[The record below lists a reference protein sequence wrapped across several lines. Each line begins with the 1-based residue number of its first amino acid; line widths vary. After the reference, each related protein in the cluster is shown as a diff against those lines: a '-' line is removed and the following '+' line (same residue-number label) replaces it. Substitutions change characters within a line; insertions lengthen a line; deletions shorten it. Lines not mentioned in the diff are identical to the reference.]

1 MLSTL
6 LAVFAGIQAGLVF
19 AIRPSYVRGVEW
31 PVLLIGII
39 AFLLLIGGYFPIPF
53 ELMKRR
59 GRVVGIDFVFLGID
73 WCGAFF
79 SLMSLAAQTEFDMLF
94 GTLYALCCVIEMAM
108 VVSHLIWRLRTRGIR
123 KRAQEEGQ
131 TFDESEEGSEWQAKG
146 WDCGAMME
154 RVFRREQ
161 RPLAEEEESQT
172 EYDQTID
179 AGPKMMV
186 PNAVV

>member
-19 AIRPSYVRGVEW
+19 AIRPPYARGVEW
-31 PVLLIGII
+31 PVLLIGVI

-79 SLMSLAAQTEFDMLF
+79 SLMSLVAQTEFDTLF

-123 KRAQEEGQ
+123 KRAQEEGK
-131 TFDESEEGSEWQAKG
+131 TFDESDEGREWQAKG
-146 WDCGAMME
+146 WDCGAML
-154 RVFRREQ
+154 RRALYRKQEFV
-161 RPLAEEEESQT
+161 EEESHT
-172 EYDQTID
+172 EYDERID
-179 AGPKMMV
+179 VDPKMMV